1 MGLGPASLPHHRL
14 LVGHH
19 NDCAVGWM
27 IFEFDFGFGKLL
39 VVHAVVMDLSFSLTL
54 VLSFSLLCIK
64 SFLLI

>member
-1 MGLGPASLPHHRL
+1 MGLGPASLPH

-39 VVHAVVMDLSFSLTL
+39 VVVHAVVMDLSFSLTL
-54 VLSFSLLCIK
+54 VLFFSLVY
-64 SFLLI
+64 

>member
-14 LVGHH
+14 LMGHH

-39 VVHAVVMDLSFSLTL
+39 VVVHAVVMDLSLSHACSL
-54 VLSFSLLCIK
+54 VLSLVY
-64 SFLLI
+64 